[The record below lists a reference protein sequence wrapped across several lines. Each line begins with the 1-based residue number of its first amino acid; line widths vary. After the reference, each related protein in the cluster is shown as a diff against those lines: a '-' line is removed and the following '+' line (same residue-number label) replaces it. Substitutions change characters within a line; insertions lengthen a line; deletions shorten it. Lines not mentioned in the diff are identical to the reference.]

1 MANFGSLSEL
11 APTGNPEVDAIHR
24 KRYGSASVSAYVA
37 DISTDLKKNSPDSN
51 RQTSKRDVAARNRN
65 WLRLL
70 KRDRQMLTELT
81 HPRQDRLA
89 ADKHKRLNEN
99 AQIAAWSVI
108 SRPTKSQ

>member
-24 KRYGSASVSAYVA
+24 KRYASASVSIYVT
-37 DISTDLKKNSPDSN
+37 DTSIDLKKNSPDSN
-51 RQTSKRDVAARNRN
+51 RQTSRRDVAARNRN
-65 WLRLL
+65 WPKLL
-70 KRDRQMLTELT
+70 KQDRQMLTELI
-81 HPRQDRLA
+81 HPRQDKLV

-108 SRPTKSQ
+108 SRPTKS